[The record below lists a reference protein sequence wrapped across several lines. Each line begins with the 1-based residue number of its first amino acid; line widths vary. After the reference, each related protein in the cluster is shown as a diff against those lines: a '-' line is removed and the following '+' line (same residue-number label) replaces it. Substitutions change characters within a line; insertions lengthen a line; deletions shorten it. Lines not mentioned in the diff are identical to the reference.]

1 MALLSLVRAWSNLGA
16 RGLRPGGD
24 GNLMCM
30 RLLRTSAVYRPQ
42 GDTWLLAR
50 ALGDAGIK
58 PGSRVLD
65 VGTGTGAL
73 ALAAARTG
81 AGEVTAVDVSI
92 AAVAVAGVN
101 AWLRGLPVRAER
113 GDALARDYSDP
124 FDVVVANP
132 PYVPAQGPEPPR
144 GAARA
149 WDAGYDGRAVIDRLC
164 VRAPELLGSGG
175 TLLLVQSDLADV
187 EATLAR
193 LRAGGLKAAVVDRQ
207 AQAFGPVLDERATM
221 MEDRGLIRRGQRCE
235 ELVVIRADRPR

>member
-1 MALLSLVRAWSNLGA
+1 
-16 RGLRPGGD
+16 
-24 GNLMCM
+24 M

-50 ALGDAGIK
+50 ALGDAGIE

-81 AGEVTAVDVSI
+81 AAEVTAVDVSI
-92 AAVAVAGVN
+92 AAVAVARAN
-101 AWLRGLPVRAER
+101 TWLRGLPVRAER
-113 GDALARDYSDP
+113 GDALARDYPDP
-124 FDVVVANP
+124 FDVVLANP

-164 VRAPELLGSGG
+164 VRAPELLVGGG

-207 AQAFGPVLDERATM
+207 AQAFGPVLDERAAVL
-221 MEDRGLIRRGQRCE
+221 EDRGLIRRGQRSE